1 MIGYIFDERGSPVS
15 VAGAF
20 VPQVAN
26 AVLYFALR
34 GERQPFGA
42 ADMAFVF
49 FKTCTPADTPREMR
63 EQTEAAIL
71 KYAG

>member
-1 MIGYIFDERGSPVS
+1 MGEDRRYRLPGLSCLRW
-15 VAGAF
+15 
-20 VPQVAN
+20 AN

-34 GERQPFGA
+34 GETQPFGA

-49 FKTCTPADTPREMR
+49 LKTCTPADTPREMR